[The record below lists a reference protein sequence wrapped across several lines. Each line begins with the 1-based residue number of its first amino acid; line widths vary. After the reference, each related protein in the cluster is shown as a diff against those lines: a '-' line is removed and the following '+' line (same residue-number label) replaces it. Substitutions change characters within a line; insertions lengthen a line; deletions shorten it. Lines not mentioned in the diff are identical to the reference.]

1 MADPCKYCLN
11 DGNVYCF
18 ACDNGNFYKPI
29 TQADR
34 IRAMSDEEIAGT
46 MCTGCPPGPTV
57 REMMMPECTEDGG
70 CFKCWLDWLQS
81 PVGGAE

>member
-34 IRAMSDEEIAGT
+34 IRAMSDEELAKVI
-46 MCTGCPPGPTV
+46 CPALVDKRNVLCIRDADDCEP
-57 REMMMPECTEDGG
+57 CAL
-70 CFKCWLDWLQS
+70 KWLLE